1 MTSELVHRSNGKE
14 KEYIEN
20 YKSHCRKAGHYR
32 KKEIK
37 SPIYQFVIMKNRKPT
52 TYWKRNRWI
61 NYDTLILGST
71 VMERSTENIK
81 QQKGA
86 VQNMWCAYMF
96 F

>member
-37 SPIYQFVIMKNRKPT
+37 SPIYQFVIMENRKPT
-52 TYWKRNRWI
+52 TY
-61 NYDTLILGST
+61 
-71 VMERSTENIK
+71 
-81 QQKGA
+81 
-86 VQNMWCAYMF
+86 
-96 F
+96 